1 MVCKN
6 GNDIICMVS
15 AFYIANNEVLPDV
28 LVWVFRDITS
38 DILTAKEIEKQNV
51 EMAKMNS
58 ELILS
63 VTELKRVSE
72 LKSNFLSIASHELKT
87 PLTSIKGYSD
97 IIIDTMK
104 DKMEANI
111 YRMIESINRAAD
123 RLHRVVN
130 NILDV
135 TRIEQK
141 KLRLNPNILI

>member
-1 MVCKN
+1 MVCKD
-6 GNDIICMVS
+6 GNDIICVVN
-15 AFYIANNEVLPDV
+15 AFYVANNQVLPDV
-28 LVWVFRDITS
+28 SYGFFGFTGELT
-38 DILTAKEIEKQNV
+38 TAKEIEKKNV

-111 YRMIESINRAAD
+111 YRMIEK
-123 RLHRVVN
+123 
-130 NILDV
+130 
-135 TRIEQK
+135 E
-141 KLRLNPNILI
+141 